1 MFLND
6 GMKSDKL
13 YWKGD
18 VVLSNENKKA
28 WISLV
33 VPVMYIIVV
42 FFLSERVDILAT
54 TIMALPFFL
63 VMQFFLTKYL
73 NRKFPSSEDLKD

>member
-1 MFLND
+1 M
-6 GMKSDKL
+6 
-13 YWKGD
+13 
-18 VVLSNENKKA
+18 SNENKKA
-28 WISLV
+28 WINLV
-33 VPVMYIIVV
+33 VPIMYIIVV
-42 FFLSERVDILAT
+42 FFLSERVDILAI

>member
-1 MFLND
+1 M
-6 GMKSDKL
+6 
-13 YWKGD
+13 
-18 VVLSNENKKA
+18 SNENKKA

-33 VPVMYIIVV
+33 VPIMYIIVV
-42 FFLSERVDILAT
+42 FFLSERVDILAI

>member
-6 GMKSDKL
+6 AMKSDKL

-33 VPVMYIIVV
+33 VPIMYIIVV

>member
-1 MFLND
+1 M
-6 GMKSDKL
+6 
-13 YWKGD
+13 
-18 VVLSNENKKA
+18 SNENKKA
-28 WISLV
+28 WISLI

-42 FFLSERVDILAT
+42 FFLSERVDILT
-54 TIMALPFFL
+54 STIMALPFFC